1 MLQGQRGLWQDIR
14 DGLETNVSYVTR
26 GDDCDSPTDTTG
38 SIAPAPLRFGCSME
52 LSALRDLVTILALS
66 IGILLVSHRLRL
78 PPVVGLL
85 LTGVIVGPYGL
96 GLVHDIAVVESLAEV
111 GVILLLFTIGIE
123 FSLHAL
129 LSLKRIVGIAGSL
142 QVGLSMAGTYAAA
155 RLLGRSGGEAAL
167 WGFLVALSST
177 AIALKLL
184 GERGETDSPHGRI
197 AVGVLILQDLSVV
210 PMMFLLPLL
219 AGNVS
224 GSSASLGWIV
234 VKAVATVT
242 VVLVSAR
249 MVIPPLL
256 YQVVRTRSHELF
268 VLSIVVICFGTAWL
282 TSLAGLSLALGAFV
296 AGILISESDY
306 GQQALADVLPLRDL
320 FSSLFFVSV
329 GMLLHGGF
337 ALQHAGTIGLIVIGV
352 LLGKFVIGSV
362 ATLVLRYPLR
372 TALLTGFALAQIGE
386 FSFVLARAGM
396 VHGLIGEEGYQV
408 FVAAAVITMLA
419 APFLLRVAPVV
430 ADGAA
435 HLPLARWLDGRP
447 EPDGEVPGMP
457 VKDHVVIAGFG
468 LNGRNVARALEAA
481 NIAYVVLEMNPETVR
496 TERGKGTP
504 IIYGDAAQ
512 EAVLR
517 HAHIEAARVVVVAI
531 SDAAAT
537 RRVVEL
543 ARRLNPGAYVIARTR
558 YSQEV
563 GPLSALGANEAIPE
577 EFETSIEIFA
587 RVLQRYLVPR
597 EDIERQI
604 ATIRED
610 GYEMLRQL
618 RPPAIS
624 FLEIQQHLADLEV
637 ETFRVEAE
645 APAAGKTLAEL
656 RLREQAGV
664 TVLAIQRDGE
674 TLTNPWGGISLR
686 AGDLVIA
693 LGKPTQFAAAAP
705 FFRR

>member
-1 MLQGQRGLWQDIR
+1 
-14 DGLETNVSYVTR
+14 
-26 GDDCDSPTDTTG
+26 
-38 SIAPAPLRFGCSME
+38 ME
-52 LSALRDLVTILALS
+52 FTALRDLVIIFALS
-66 IGILLVSHRLRL
+66 IGILLLSHRLRL
-78 PPVVGLL
+78 PSIVGLL
-85 LTGVIVGPYGL
+85 LTGVIVGPHGF
-96 GLVHDIAVVESLAEV
+96 GLVHDIEIVESLAEV
-111 GVILLLFTIGIE
+111 GIILLLFTIGIE
-123 FSLHAL
+123 FSLHTL
-129 LSLKRIVGIAGSL
+129 LSLKRIVGIAGTL
-142 QVGLSMAGTYAAA
+142 QVGLSMAVTYAVA
-155 RLLGRSGGEAAL
+155 RLIGRSDGEAVL

-177 AIALKLL
+177 AIVLKLL

-219 AGNVS
+219 AGS
-224 GSSASLGWIV
+224 TSSSTASLGWIIA
-234 VKAVATVT
+234 KAVVTVA

-256 YQVVRTRSHELF
+256 HQVVRTRSRELF

-329 GMLLHGGF
+329 GMLLNVGF
-337 ALQHAGTIGLIVIGV
+337 ALHHAGTIGLIVTGL
-352 LLGKFVIGSV
+352 LLGKFVTGGM
-362 ATLVLRYPLR
+362 ATLALRYPLR
-372 TALLTGFALAQIGE
+372 TAVLTGLALAQIGE
-386 FSFVLARAGM
+386 FSFILARAGTAS
-396 VHGLIGEEGYQV
+396 GLIGEETYQV
-408 FVAAAVITMLA
+408 FIAAAVITMLA
-419 APFLLRVAPVV
+419 APFLLRVAPAV
-430 ADGAA
+430 ADCAA
-435 HLPLARWLDGRP
+435 QLPLAHWLADRPQLDGEGR
-447 EPDGEVPGMP
+447 GSSL
-457 VKDHVVIAGFG
+457 KDHVIIVGFG
-468 LNGRNVARALEAA
+468 VNGRNVVRALAAA
-481 NIAYVVLEMNPETVR
+481 NIPYLVLEMNPETVR
-496 TERGKGTP
+496 VERQKGTP
-504 IIYGDAAQ
+504 IAYGDAAH

-517 HAHIEAARVVVVAI
+517 HVQIEAARVAVVAI

-543 ARRLNPGAYVIARTR
+543 ARRLNPGIYLIARTR

-604 ATIRED
+604 AAIRED

-618 RPPAIS
+618 RPLPIS
-624 FLEIQQHLADLEV
+624 FPEIQQHLADLEV
-637 ETFRVEAE
+637 ETFRVTAE
-645 APAAGKTLAEL
+645 APASGKTLAEL
-656 RLREQAGV
+656 RLREQVGV

-674 TLTNPWGGISLR
+674 TLTNPWGGTALR

-693 LGKPTQFAAAAP
+693 LGKPTQFAEAAP
-705 FFRR
+705 LFRS